1 MGETQEG
8 EKARRTQGRGR
19 SVPRPIRS
27 TFPFTH
33 PLTHLPT
40 YLAQQGGQSCSL
52 PTPPRPAKP
61 MEAALRAWRRLPRG
75 PRLPPTA
82 APQASGCP
90 SSGLFSRL

>member
-1 MGETQEG
+1 MGGTQEG
-8 EKARRTQGRGR
+8 EKARRTQGRGGGR
-19 SVPRPIRS
+19 VPRPIRS
-27 TFPFTH
+27 AF

-52 PTPPRPAKP
+52 PTPPRPAKL

-82 APQASGCP
+82 GPQASGCP